1 MDLLATIL
9 TCSLYVSDDA
19 LVRAIAEST
28 PESNPYFVLDASLD
42 LTQIDPPA
50 PPKTAAQALERTQSI
65 LAKGGRPVLGLLQL
79 APSWISAF
87 GRQLEAAFDPCTNI
101 AIGTAM
107 LFAFDADC
115 RRSGAKGT
123 SKALPAQAHVAH
135 TRSQRGCVLRR
146 YQEAIGLADFA
157 TVTRL
162 ELRVQR
168 PHDPEIAGAPIFR
181 AAADAP
187 AAWTNQLLIPI
198 H

>member
-9 TCSLYVSDDA
+9 TCSLYISDDA

-28 PESNPYFVLDASLD
+28 PESNPYFVVDASLD
-42 LTQIDPPA
+42 LTQVDPPA
-50 PPKTAAQALERTQSI
+50 PPRSSAQALERTQSI
-65 LAKGGRPVLGLLQL
+65 LAKGGRPVLGLLQV

-87 GRQLEAAFDPCTNI
+87 RRQLEAAFDPCTNV

-107 LFAFDADC
+107 LSAFDADC
-115 RRSGAKGT
+115 RRSGTKGT
-123 SKALPAQAHVAH
+123 SKALPAQAHAVH
-135 TRSQRGCVLRR
+135 TRSLRECVLRR

-162 ELRVQR
+162 ELRSQR
-168 PHDPEIAGAPIFR
+168 PRDPELADAPIFR
-181 AAADAP
+181 AATEAP
-187 AAWTNQLLIPI
+187 AAWVNQVLIPI